1 MKSHRLK
8 LIAAVAL
15 LPILAVCGSDQEAK
29 NME

>member
-8 LIAAVAL
+8 LIAAVGL
-15 LPILAVCGSDQEAK
+15 LPVLAGCGSDQEAK